1 VSLSANRTLRAKPGE
16 PMTLDSM
23 RVALRGVLANRMRSA
38 LTMLG
43 ILIGTAAVI
52 LLVGVG
58 QGISD
63 KVQDQIKSL
72 GTNAIY
78 VLPERNSRGQDRGG
92 TSARRVRLTERD
104 VEALSDPVR
113 APALTAVTPSYQASG
128 TVTWQGTTY
137 SLSSFLG
144 AEPLFA
150 QIRNAAVSRGRWL
163 DDEDVRTRAKVAV
176 IGQTVIDKLFGKGVD
191 PVGQQVEFN
200 NIRFRIVGVLAPK
213 GSNGFQDQDD
223 VMVAPISTVREN
235 IVGNVDSYNLIAVQA
250 ASRDALPQAMSQVN
264 SILRHTH
271 RIGRN
276 TPPDF
281 VVFNAAS
288 LLAAGKAAAKQF
300 QLLLAVVA
308 AISLL
313 IGGIGVMNIMLVTVT
328 ERTRE
333 IGIRKALGAQRSDII
348 TQFLAEAMLLAS
360 LGGVIGVLV
369 GVGLG
374 SLKSATMQPIVS
386 PGSVVMS
393 FCVSVLIGIFF
404 GAYPASR
411 AAALTPME
419 ALRYE

>member
-1 VSLSANRTLRAKPGE
+1 
-16 PMTLDSM
+16 MTLDSM

-58 QGISD
+58 KGISG

-78 VLPERNSRGQDRGG
+78 VIPERNSRGQDRGG
-92 TSARRVRLTERD
+92 TSARRIRLTQKD

-113 APALTAVTPSYQASG
+113 ASALTAVSPSYSTSG

-144 AEPLFA
+144 AEPVFA
-150 QIRNAAVSRGRWL
+150 QIRNAAVVKGRWL
-163 DDEDVRTRAKVAV
+163 DEEDVRSRAKVAV
-176 IGQTVIDKLFGKGVD
+176 IGQTVIDKLFGKGFD
-191 PVGQQVEFN
+191 PVGQQVEFQG
-200 NIRFRIVGVLAPK
+200 IRFRIIGVLEPK

-235 IVGNVDSYNLIAVQA
+235 IVGNVDSYNIIAIQA

-264 SILRHTH
+264 SILRRSH
-271 RIGRN
+271 RIGRDQ
-276 TPPDF
+276 PPDF
-281 VVFNAAS
+281 QVFNAAS

-300 QLLLAVVA
+300 QLLLGVVA
-308 AISLL
+308 GISLL

-333 IGIRKALGAQRSDII
+333 IGIRKALGAQRSDILS
-348 TQFLAEAMLLAS
+348 QFMVEAMLLAG
-360 LGGVIGVLV
+360 LGGVLGVAIGV
-369 GVGLG
+369 GAGQYQGAGLNPVI
-374 SLKSATMQPIVS
+374 SPATVVLSFSVS
-386 PGSVVMS
+386 I
-393 FCVSVLIGIFF
+393 LIGIFF
-404 GAYPASR
+404 GLYPASR
-411 AAALTPME
+411 AAALTPIE

>member
-1 VSLSANRTLRAKPGE
+1 VT
-16 PMTLDSM
+16 MDSM
-23 RVALRGVLANRMRSA
+23 RVALRGILANRMRSA

-52 LLVGVG
+52 LLVAVG
-58 QGISD
+58 TGISNQ
-63 KVQDQIKSL
+63 VQVQIRNL

-78 VLPERNSRGQDRGG
+78 VLPERNTGAQNRG
-92 TSARRVRLTERD
+92 TSARRIRLTKAD
-104 VEALSDPVR
+104 VKALSDKTR
-113 APALTAVTPSYQASG
+113 APSIDLVAPTVGSSG
-128 TVTWQGTTY
+128 TVTWNGVSYALQNFIGG
-137 SLSSFLG
+137 SPEFG
-144 AEPLFA
+144 E
-150 QIRNAAVSRGRWL
+150 IRNTPVERGRFL
-163 DDEDVRTRAKVAV
+163 TEEDIASHAKVAV
-176 IGQTVIDKLFGKGVD
+176 IGHTVVEHLMGKGAD
-191 PVGQQVEFN
+191 PIGQMVEFN
-200 NIRFRIVGVLAPK
+200 GVRFRIVGLQVAK

-223 VMVAPISTVREN
+223 FMFAPITTVIDN
-235 IVGNVDSYNLIAVQA
+235 IVGNVDSYTIIGARAVNK
-250 ASRDALPQAMSQVN
+250 DLLPQAMTEIHT
-264 SILRHTH
+264 ILRQTH
-271 RIGRN
+271 N
-276 TPPDF
+276 LKPDDPPDYI
-281 VVFNAAS
+281 VFNAAA
-288 LLAAGKAAAKQF
+288 LLAAGKAAAQQF
-300 QLLLAVVA
+300 QLLLGVVA

-393 FCVSVLIGIFF
+393 FGVSVLIGIFF

>member
-1 VSLSANRTLRAKPGE
+1 
-16 PMTLDSM
+16 MTMDSM
-23 RVALRGVLANRMRSA
+23 RVALRGILANRLRSA

-52 LLVGVG
+52 LLVAVG
-58 QGISD
+58 TGIANQ
-63 KVQDQIKSL
+63 VQVQIKNL

-78 VLPERNSRGQDRGG
+78 ILTERNTGAGNRG
-92 TSARRVRLTERD
+92 TSARRIRLTKAD
-104 VEALSDPVR
+104 VKALSDKTR
-113 APALTAVTPSYQASG
+113 APDLDLVAPTVGTTG
-128 TVTWQGTTY
+128 TVTWNGTTY
-137 SLSSFLG
+137 ALQNFIGGSP
-144 AEPLFA
+144 EFA
-150 QIRNAAVSRGRWL
+150 DIRNTPVAEGRML
-163 DDEDVRTRAKVAV
+163 DQEDMASHAKVAV
-176 IGQTVIDKLFGKGVD
+176 IGQTVVDHVFPKGVD

-200 NIRFRIVGVLAPK
+200 GVRFRIVGLQVRK

-223 VMVAPISTVREN
+223 FMYAPITTVIDN
-235 IVGNVDSYNLIAVQA
+235 IVGNVDSYTIIGVRSTSKDTLPA
-250 ASRDALPQAMSQVN
+250 AMTEIRT
-264 SILRHTH
+264 ILRQTH
-271 RIGRN
+271 QLKPGD
-276 TPPDF
+276 PPDF
-281 VVFNAAS
+281 IVFNAAA

-300 QLLLAVVA
+300 QLLLGVVA

-333 IGIRKALGAQRSDII
+333 IGIRKALGAQKTDII

-360 LGGVIGVLV
+360 LGGVIGVVL
-369 GVGLG
+369 GVGIG
-374 SLKSATMQPIVS
+374 HLKSATMQPVVS
-386 PGSVVMS
+386 PGSVVLS

>member
-1 VSLSANRTLRAKPGE
+1 VT
-16 PMTLDSM
+16 MDSM
-23 RVALRGVLANRMRSA
+23 RVALRGILANRMRSA

-52 LLVGVG
+52 LLVAVG
-58 QGISD
+58 TGISNQ
-63 KVQDQIKSL
+63 VQVQIKNL

-78 VLPERNSRGQDRGG
+78 VLTERNTGAGNRG
-92 TSARRVRLTERD
+92 TSARRIRLTKAD
-104 VEALSDPVR
+104 VKALSDKTR
-113 APALTAVTPSYQASG
+113 APSLDLVAPTVGSTGTITWNGTSYALQNFIGGSPEFADIRNTPVEEGRALTQ
-128 TVTWQGTTY
+128 
-137 SLSSFLG
+137 
-144 AEPLFA
+144 
-150 QIRNAAVSRGRWL
+150 
-163 DDEDVRTRAKVAV
+163 EDVASHAKVAV
-176 IGQTVIDKLFGKGVD
+176 IGWTVVEHLMGKGGPD
-191 PVGQQVEFN
+191 PVGELVEFN
-200 NIRFRIVGVLAPK
+200 GVRFRIVGVQARK

-223 VMVAPISTVREN
+223 FMYAPITTVIDN
-235 IVGNVDSYNLIAVQA
+235 IVGNVDSYTVIGARAVNK
-250 ASRDALPQAMSQVN
+250 DALPAAMVEIRT
-264 SILRHTH
+264 ILRQTH
-271 RIGRN
+271 DLKPGD
-276 TPPDF
+276 PPDF
-281 VVFNAAS
+281 IVFNAAA

-300 QLLLAVVA
+300 QLLLGVVA

-393 FCVSVLIGIFF
+393 FGVSVLIGIFF

>member
-1 VSLSANRTLRAKPGE
+1 
-16 PMTLDSM
+16 MTLDSM
-23 RVALRGVLANRMRSA
+23 RVALRGILANRLRSA

-52 LLVGVG
+52 LLVAVG
-58 QGISD
+58 TGIANQ
-63 KVQDQIKSL
+63 VQVQIRNL

-78 VLPERNSRGQDRGG
+78 ILTERNTGAGNRG
-92 TSARRVRLTERD
+92 TSARRIRLTKAD
-104 VEALSDPVR
+104 VKALSDKTR
-113 APALTAVTPSYQASG
+113 APDLDLIAPTVGTTG
-128 TVTWQGTTY
+128 TVTWNGTTY
-137 SLSSFLG
+137 ALQNFIGGSPEFG
-144 AEPLFA
+144 D
-150 QIRNAAVSRGRWL
+150 IRNTPVEEGRFL
-163 DDEDVRTRAKVAV
+163 TREDMASHAKVAV
-176 IGQTVIDKLFGKGVD
+176 IGHTVVDHLMGKGVD

-200 NIRFRIVGVLAPK
+200 GVRFRIVGMQVRK

-223 VMVAPISTVREN
+223 FMFAPITTVIDN
-235 IVGNVDSYNLIAVQA
+235 IVGNVDSYTIIGARAVNK
-250 ASRDALPQAMSQVN
+250 DALPAAMKEITT
-264 SILRHTH
+264 ILRQTH
-271 RIGRN
+271 SLKPGD
-276 TPPDF
+276 PPDF
-281 VVFNAAS
+281 IVFNAAA

-300 QLLLAVVA
+300 QLLLGVVA

-333 IGIRKALGAQRSDII
+333 IGIRKALGAQRADIV

-360 LGGVIGVLV
+360 LGGIIGVLL
-369 GVGLG
+369 GVGIG
-374 SLKSATMQPIVS
+374 HLKSASMHPVVS
-386 PGSVVMS
+386 PGSVVLS

>member
-1 VSLSANRTLRAKPGE
+1 
-16 PMTLDSM
+16 MTMDSM
-23 RVALRGVLANRMRSA
+23 RVALRGILANRLRSA

-52 LLVGVG
+52 LLVAVG
-58 QGISD
+58 TGIANQ
-63 KVQDQIKSL
+63 VQVQIKNL

-78 VLPERNSRGQDRGG
+78 ILTERNTGAGNRG
-92 TSARRVRLTERD
+92 TSARRIRLTKAD
-104 VEALSDPVR
+104 VKALSDKTR
-113 APALTAVTPSYQASG
+113 APDLDLVAPTVGTTG
-128 TVTWQGTTY
+128 TVTWNGTTY
-137 SLSSFLG
+137 ALQNFIGGSP
-144 AEPLFA
+144 EFA
-150 QIRNAAVSRGRWL
+150 DIRNTPVAEGRML
-163 DDEDVRTRAKVAV
+163 NQEDMASHAKVAV
-176 IGQTVIDKLFGKGVD
+176 IGQTVVDHIFPKGVD

-200 NIRFRIVGVLAPK
+200 GVRFRIVGLQVRK

-223 VMVAPISTVREN
+223 FMYAPITTVIDN
-235 IVGNVDSYNLIAVQA
+235 IVGNVDSYTIIGVRSTSKDTLPA
-250 ASRDALPQAMSQVN
+250 AMTEIRT
-264 SILRHTH
+264 ILRQTH
-271 RIGRN
+271 QLKPGD
-276 TPPDF
+276 PPDF
-281 VVFNAAS
+281 IVFNAAA

-300 QLLLAVVA
+300 QLLLGVVA

-333 IGIRKALGAQRSDII
+333 IGIRKALGAQKTDII

-360 LGGVIGVLV
+360 LGGVIGVVL
-369 GVGLG
+369 GVGIG
-374 SLKSATMQPIVS
+374 HLKSATMQPVVS
-386 PGSVVMS
+386 PGSVVLS